1 MLLLKA
7 LTDTQIQNIYKSY
20 KFKIYGKGHLEN
32 KLKKFIKKKKLE
44 KKLEFTHQK
53 II

>member
-32 KLKKFIKKKKLE
+32 KLKKFIKKKN
-44 KKLEFTHQK
+44 
-53 II
+53 